1 MKSKIIFS
9 LFIIFIFLSGLT
21 AGFLGGI
28 LNAAS
33 PVIGQVWAGAKEMQA
48 AISLIDKNEL
58 SRARDL
64 LCNSIQTRL
73 VIMDQLQP
81 VKSETTSNIH
91 KVLEGYLYEDI
102 KKDKPEF
109 RATCI

>member
-9 LFIIFIFLSGLT
+9 LFILIVFLSGLT

-33 PVIGQVWAGAKEMQA
+33 PVIGQLWASSKEMQA
-48 AISLIDKNEL
+48 VISLIDEKKF
-58 SRARDL
+58 SKARNL

-81 VKSETTSNIH
+81 IKNETTSNSH
-91 KVLEGYLYEDI
+91 KKIESYLYEDI
-102 KKDKPEF
+102 RKDKPEF
-109 RATCI
+109 RATCM